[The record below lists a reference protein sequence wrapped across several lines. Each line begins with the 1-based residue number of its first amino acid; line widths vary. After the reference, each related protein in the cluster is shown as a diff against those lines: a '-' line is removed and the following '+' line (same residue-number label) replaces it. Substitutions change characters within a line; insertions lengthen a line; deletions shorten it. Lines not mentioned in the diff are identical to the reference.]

1 MLEVPRIWIYNYI
14 MLNEIVIGDVV
25 SDGFEEG
32 MVHSI
37 RRDGGDVWYDV
48 WDGKE
53 GWSIHEREVK
63 LINNIDGDVPEK
75 KA

>member
-1 MLEVPRIWIYNYI
+1 MMNK
-14 MLNEIVIGDVV
+14 IVIGDIV

-32 MVHSI
+32 MVHTI

-48 WDGKE
+48 YDGKE

-63 LINNIDGDVPEK
+63 LINNIEGDVQ
-75 KA
+75 A